1 MVWGVDWQAK
11 PSQAKPSQA
20 KPRQA
25 KPSQGKP
32 SQAKPRQGKARQG
45 KARQGKARQG
55 KARQAKAGHEGD
67 NGGGDSGGG
76 DTHTHTYTHTYTQC
90 MMPELGVGPGSEIP
104 GGVKYKDIRKVY
116 PKEEKGDCGA
126 RFLLALEK
134 AFHDLGHEDL
144 LRVVQQG
151 HGDVVRVPVGWYHM
165 VLNHHPKLAIA
176 IECLPL
182 DTLEVVADNYLNAAR
197 QFGPYGAEDY
207 VGLAS
212 QLWSMLEPIFEAAAD
227 EEPGAL
233 PLQQAKDVD
242 AAMEGAKKKVE
253 QGGEKQRKRNR
264 VDQGGEE

>member
-1 MVWGVDWQAK
+1 MFSFRVTFVMLILIVPRRDDDDDDDYVDEEDEDEEETHSC
-11 PSQAKPSQA
+11 PH
-20 KPRQA
+20 
-25 KPSQGKP
+25 G
-32 SQAKPRQGKARQG
+32 
-45 KARQGKARQG
+45 
-55 KARQAKAGHEGD
+55 
-67 NGGGDSGGG
+67 
-76 DTHTHTYTHTYTQC
+76 HTHAHLHMCSHGHTHAHTWTHTYTQC